1 MSHFLFAFK
10 LVVIFQTPRAALPDG
25 FVPGFTAHRMMLS
38 VSRVAPTQNAP
49 TRLQIH
55 PTRPGGKAGEREN
68 GSRRNANTL
77 SSV

>member
-10 LVVIFQTPRAALPDG
+10 LVIIFQTPRAALPDG

-49 TRLQIH
+49 TLLQIH